1 MKPRIPTHLKQVRG
15 RLIVSCQAWEDD
27 AFHGPGLMAKFARA
41 AFEGGA
47 CGIRANSPE
56 DVRDIRATL
65 DGKLPVI
72 AIQKRHWTDGRILIT
87 PEIEDCRALAA
98 AGADMVAIDCSVRGQ
113 RYGGLDRIRYVENE
127 LKAVAGADIAT
138 VEEALAAQEAGASF
152 ILSTLRGF
160 TDETA
165 HVTRFE
171 PAFIEELVRVLRVP
185 VIAEGRISTPEE
197 AQAAL
202 AAGAYSVVVGS
213 AITRPKDITVRFV
226 KALRNWSER
235 NGCYLGVDLGGTNIK
250 SGIVMAD
257 GTVRNA
263 DSVPTPVAAGRDAI
277 LHLLASTVV
286 GLRET
291 AAQQHLS
298 PLAVGISTAGWPDPG
313 TGEISY
319 GTGNLPD
326 WTGAPVAAAVRAAV
340 RDLPVFVENDANALA
355 VGERHFGSAK
365 DCDNFLCVTLGTG
378 IGAGCFVNGALV
390 RGAHFQ
396 AAALGHIEVEPGGL
410 ECTCGRRGC
419 LEPYANASALLRY
432 SGPAYGSARRVLGA
446 ARAGDEIAQ
455 KAIARLAEYLARG
468 LRIAVRL
475 LDPKRIILAGGLAQ
489 DNPFLVDAIAK
500 AVDGVPVAV
509 STLGYHGG
517 VAGAGAVARSGIS

>member
-1 MKPRIPTHLKQVRG
+1 MKPRIPPPLKQVRG

-27 AFHGPGLMAKFARA
+27 AFYGPGLMAKFARA
-41 AFEGGA
+41 AYEGGA

-56 DVRDIRATL
+56 DVRDIRTSL
-65 DGKLPVI
+65 ENKLPII
-72 AIQKRHWTDGRILIT
+72 AIQKRHWSDGRILIT
-87 PEIEDCRALAA
+87 PELEDCRALAA
-98 AGADMVAIDCSVRGQ
+98 AGADMVAIDCTSRGQ
-113 RYGGLDRIRYVENE
+113 RYGALDRIRYVDSE

-160 TDETA
+160 TDDTA

-171 PAFIEELVRVLRVP
+171 PGFIEELVRVLRVP
-185 VIAEGRISTPEE
+185 VIAEGRISAPEE

-213 AITRPKDITVRFV
+213 AITRPKDITTRFV
-226 KALRNWSER
+226 RALRNWSER

-263 DSVPTPVAAGRDAI
+263 DSVPTPVAGGREAI
-277 LHLLASTVV
+277 LQLLSSTVV
-286 GLRET
+286 SLQHT
-291 AAQQHLS
+291 AQQQHLS
-298 PLAVGISTAGWPDPG
+298 PLAVGVSTAGWPDPATG
-313 TGEISY
+313 TISY

-326 WTGAPVAAAVRAAV
+326 WTGAPVAAAVRDAV
-340 RDLPVFVENDANALA
+340 ALPVFVENDANALA
-355 VGERHFGSAK
+355 IGERHFGSAR

-390 RGAHFQ
+390 RGSHFQ
-396 AAALGHIEVEPGGL
+396 AAALGHIEIEPGGL

-446 ARAGDEIAQ
+446 ARAGDQNSQQAIGKLAQ
-455 KAIARLAEYLARG
+455 YLARG
-468 LRIAVRL
+468 LRVATRL
-475 LDPKRIILAGGLAQ
+475 LDPQRIILAGGLAQ
-489 DNPFLVDAIAK
+489 DNPFLVDHVANAME
-500 AVDGVPVAV
+500 GVPVSV

-517 VAGAGAVARSGIS
+517 VAGAGAVARSGLC

>member
-1 MKPRIPTHLKQVRG
+1 MPAHLKQVRG

-27 AFHGPGLMAKFARA
+27 AFHGAGLMAKFARA
-41 AFEGGA
+41 AYEGGA
-47 CGIRANSPE
+47 CGIRANSPD
-56 DVRDIRATL
+56 DVRDIRAAL

-72 AIQKRHWTDGRILIT
+72 AIQKRHWNDGRILIT

-98 AGADMVAIDCSVRGQ
+98 AGADMVAVDCTARGQ
-113 RYGGLDRIRYVENE
+113 RYGALDRIRFIESE

-152 ILSTLRGF
+152 ILSTMRGF

-165 HVTRFE
+165 RVTRFE
-171 PAFIEELVRVLRVP
+171 PGFIEELVRVLRVP

-213 AITRPKDITVRFV
+213 AITRPKDITTRFV
-226 KALRNWSER
+226 RALRNWSER

-263 DSVPTPVAAGRDAI
+263 ESVRTPVAAGRDAI
-277 LHLLASTVV
+277 LQLVSATVLS
-286 GLRET
+286 LRET
-291 AAQQHLS
+291 AQQQQHLC
-298 PLAVGISTAGWPDPG
+298 PLAVGISTAGWPDPS
-313 TGEISY
+313 TGSIWY

-326 WTGAPVAAAVRAAV
+326 WTGAPVAAAIREAV
-340 RDLPVFVENDANALA
+340 DLPVFVENDANALA
-355 VGERHFGSAK
+355 VGERHFGSAR

-378 IGAGCFVNGALV
+378 IGAGCFLNGALV

-396 AAALGHIEVEPGGL
+396 ASALGHIEVEPGGL

-419 LEPYANASALLRY
+419 LEPYANAAALLRY
-432 SGPAYGSARRVLGA
+432 SGPSYGSARRVLGA
-446 ARAGDEIAQ
+446 ARAGDENAQ
-455 KAIARLAEYLARG
+455 RAIAKLAEYLGRG
-468 LRIAVRL
+468 LRIASRL
-475 LDPKRIILAGGLAQ
+475 LDPQRIILAGGLAQ
-489 DNPFLVDAIAK
+489 DNAILVDAVAD
-500 AVDGVPVAV
+500 AMAGVPVSV